1 MNQALHRK
9 TNIIRRILLSLGSA
23 FVLVSAITQV
33 HGDSPAVPPPWPP
46 PVINIGST
54 GNVIR
59 GETGAFILFVSPCQL
74 DSGIYVN
81 FSVGG
86 TAIPG
91 VDYVPLVSP
100 VCIGCRE
107 GPEAWCAGGIMVK
120 TLPDPRLSS
129 FGHAYGVVVTLEPG
143 LGYVVGEPSSAQMNI
158 IEP

>member
-1 MNQALHRK
+1 MKQALHTK
-9 TNIIRRILLSLGSA
+9 TKIISKILLSLGSA

-33 HGDSPAVPPPWPP
+33 HGDSPTIPPPWPP
-46 PVINIGST
+46 PVINIYS

-59 GETGAFILFVSPCQL
+59 GEAGAFILFVSPCQL
-74 DSGIYVN
+74 GGGIYVN

-100 VCIGCRE
+100 VCIGCGA
-107 GPEAWCAGGIMVK
+107 GPEAWCAGAIPVT
-120 TLPDPRLSS
+120 TLPRPRPSS
-129 FGHAYGVVVTLEPG
+129 FGQDYDVVVTLEPG